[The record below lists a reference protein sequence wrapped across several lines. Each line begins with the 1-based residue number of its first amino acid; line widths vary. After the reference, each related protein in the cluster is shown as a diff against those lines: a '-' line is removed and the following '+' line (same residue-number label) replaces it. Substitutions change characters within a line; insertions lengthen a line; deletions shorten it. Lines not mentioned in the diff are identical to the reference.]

1 MMKRT
6 LRLLGVF
13 ASFFLAL
20 FGLVLMARGLEISK
34 GPLAANPAEWS
45 IYRLDLAD
53 TFSFY
58 AGCAIVAASFAF
70 LWVRRNDS

>member
-1 MMKRT
+1 MKNA
-6 LRLLGVF
+6 LQFLAVF
-13 ASFFLAL
+13 ASFFFTL

-34 GPLAANPAEWS
+34 GPLVANPAEWS

-58 AGCAIVAASFAF
+58 AGCIIAAASFAF
-70 LWVRRNDS
+70 LWVRHNNG